1 MTMITLDEDALT
13 PAAQAA
19 DPWTGATPDAGTAT
33 SGTLL
38 GATGVPQHC
47 RRPMKRLDQEFS
59 LEMAIRVDGQRLI
72 RSVKAV
78 SAADAVTYR
87 CMCGFTMDVPAPG
100 MGRAAAN

>member
-1 MTMITLDEDALT
+1 MTVITLDEDTLT
-13 PAAQAA
+13 PAAPRAGHL
-19 DPWTGATPDAGTAT
+19 TGASLDAGAAT
-33 SGTLL
+33 QGSLL
-38 GATGVPQHC
+38 AATGTPRHC

-78 SAADAVTYR
+78 GAADAVTYR
-87 CMCGFTMDVPAPG
+87 CTCGFTMDVPAPG

>member
-13 PAAQAA
+13 PAALPAHELAGSGLATGAAA
-19 DPWTGATPDAGTAT
+19 DGSLLAPTGT
-33 SGTLL
+33 
-38 GATGVPQHC
+38 PQHC

-78 SAADAVTYR
+78 GAADAVTYR

-100 MGRAAAN
+100 MDRALIN

>member
-1 MTMITLDEDALT
+1 MITLDEDTLT
-13 PAAQAA
+13 PAAPPAGHL
-19 DPWTGATPDAGTAT
+19 TGASLDARAAT
-33 SGTLL
+33 RGSLL
-38 GATGVPQHC
+38 AATGTPRHC

-78 SAADAVTYR
+78 GAADAVTYR

>member
-1 MTMITLDEDALT
+1 MITLDEDALLT
-13 PAAQAA
+13 AGRPALE
-19 DPWTGATPDAGTAT
+19 DRGAGQDAGTAT
-33 SGTLL
+33 DGSLPA
-38 GATGVPQHC
+38 ATGTPRHC

-78 SAADAVTYR
+78 GAADAVTYR

-100 MGRAAAN
+100 MDRALVN